1 MLSRDHVIGQRN
13 TFGFAFS
20 FNQLWNT
27 KVLSKKM
34 ILEKL
39 IQKNKEVNQEVI
51 YTSYIIY

>member
-13 TFGFAFS
+13 TFSFAFS

-39 IQKNKEVNQEVI
+39 VQKNKEVNQEVI
-51 YTSYIIY
+51 YTSYIIC